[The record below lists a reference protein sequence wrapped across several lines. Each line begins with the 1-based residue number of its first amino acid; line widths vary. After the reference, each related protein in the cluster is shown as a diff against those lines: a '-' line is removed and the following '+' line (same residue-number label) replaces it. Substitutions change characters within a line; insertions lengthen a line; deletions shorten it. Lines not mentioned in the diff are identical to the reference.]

1 MEPFPTYFAI
11 FSMKQKT
18 FKRRTRPDMIECD
31 RKRVVVFLVITTVDN
46 FDEKQEMPTIA
57 AKVANRCQLFQTQ
70 SFKWVEEVDKF
81 SLSFKAEPK
90 LLI

>member
-1 MEPFPTYFAI
+1 MELFPTYFAI

-46 FDEKQEMPTIA
+46 FDEKQEMSTIA
-57 AKVANRCQLFQTQ
+57 AKVANRCQLFSNTV
-70 SFKWVEEVDKF
+70 SSGLK
-81 SLSFKAEPK
+81 K
-90 LLI
+90 LTNSVYLLKLNRNC